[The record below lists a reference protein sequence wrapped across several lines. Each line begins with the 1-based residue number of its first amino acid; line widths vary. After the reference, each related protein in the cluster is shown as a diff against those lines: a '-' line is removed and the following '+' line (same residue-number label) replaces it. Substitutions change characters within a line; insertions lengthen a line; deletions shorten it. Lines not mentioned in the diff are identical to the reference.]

1 MSNKSNAWLAG
12 VAGLGA
18 VVAVAGVGTAR
29 SIGRRRF
36 DDPYRGENFD
46 LLQTDRGSIVT
57 TDDGVPLAVREVGP
71 SNAPLTVVFV
81 HGFCLQM
88 ASFHFQR
95 RELAS
100 RWGDN
105 VRMVFYDQRGHGR
118 SGLPAPA
125 SCTVGQLGDDLES
138 VLRVLVPRVMPSSW
152 VTRWAV

>member
-1 MSNKSNAWLAG
+1 
-12 VAGLGA
+12 
-18 VVAVAGVGTAR
+18 
-29 SIGRRRF
+29 
-36 DDPYRGENFD
+36 
-46 LLQTDRGSIVT
+46 
-57 TDDGVPLAVREVGP
+57 
-71 SNAPLTVVFV
+71 
-81 HGFCLQM
+81 M

-138 VLRVLVPRVMPSSW
+138 VLRVLVPRGN
-152 VTRWAV
+152 AVLVGHSMGGMRR